1 MFIRLQQDFQMQ
13 KLGEI
18 SQEDN
23 NYKKIIK
30 IIMKGYDLKQKV
42 NEDKEACKHDTDK
55 AKTLLLQLQQ
65 AECSFKDEQDFLFQ
79 CI

>member
-1 MFIRLQQDFQMQ
+1 MFIRLQQEFQMQ

-18 SQEDN
+18 SSEDN

-42 NEDKEACKHDTDK
+42 NEDKEACKHDPEK
-55 AKTLLLQLQQ
+55 AKGLLLQL
-65 AECSFKDEQDFLFQ
+65 
-79 CI
+79 

>member
-1 MFIRLQQDFQMQ
+1 MQ

-18 SQEDN
+18 SSEDN

-42 NEDKEACKHDTDK
+42 NEDKEACKHDPEK
-55 AKTLLLQLQQ
+55 AKGLLLQL
-65 AECSFKDEQDFLFQ
+65 
-79 CI
+79 